1 MSTDG
6 THYALDPSSIRSMPE
21 AQELTDTLEQNL
33 QTLDM
38 GAANVRPEVVEV
50 FSELVNNAAEHG
62 AADEEEAHA
71 HVRWM
76 PHRRGYA
83 FDMVVSDQGAG
94 IRATLE
100 RNPALPPVRT
110 DSEAIGL
117 AVQELVSGTGN
128 PNRGIG
134 LWMTVT
140 EMRKPGRKLLLH
152 SGQGLLTMYG
162 DNEPELREIRHRQG
176 VVVRLTIPAQPLIRD
191 FRPST
196 PPDRGR

>member
-1 MSTDG
+1 MRKK
-6 THYALDPSSIRSMPE
+6 P
-21 AQELTDTLEQNL
+21 
-33 QTLDM
+33 
-38 GAANVRPEVVEV
+38 
-50 FSELVNNAAEHG
+50 
-62 AADEEEAHA
+62 HA
-71 HVRWM
+71 HVRWL

-162 DNEPELREIRHRQG
+162 DNEPELREVEHRQG
-176 VVVRLTIPAQPLIRD
+176 VVVRLTIPA
-191 FRPST
+191 
-196 PPDRGR
+196 

>member
-1 MSTDG
+1 MNADDMG
-6 THYALDPSSIRSMPE
+6 YALKSTAFHSMPE

-38 GAANVRPEVVEV
+38 GAANMRPEVVEV

-62 AADEEEAHA
+62 MSDAGAHV

-83 FDMVVSDQGAG
+83 FDLVVTDQGPG
-94 IRATLE
+94 IRRTLE
-100 RNPALPPVRT
+100 QNLALPRVET
-110 DSEAIGL
+110 DAEAIGL
-117 AVQELVSGTGN
+117 AVQDLVSGTGA

-140 EMRKPGRKLLLH
+140 GMRKPGRRLMLH

-162 DNEPELREIRHRQG
+162 DNEPELREVERRRG
-176 VVVRLTIPAQPLIRD
+176 VVVRLTIPA
-191 FRPST
+191 
-196 PPDRGR
+196 